1 MSLRISPVVDMKTT
15 TSKVARL
22 ASVNWA
28 ASSVAT
34 TVKPLAVPSAW
45 IAAMPCG
52 IESWRKPPVLE
63 NTSTRSSVGA
73 STVIEP
79 VMPVCSVHRNVYVP
93 AVLNVRW
100 IGAPFGPRDS
110 LIDQFELVDVTL
122 CVVAAASNSQR
133 TVSPVSIVTLA
144 GWKTD
149 EGESTES
156 MTTVSAIA
164 GAAPMAQ
171 AKSGCEYGTCGP
183 QRTHMRTALLR

>member
-1 MSLRISPVVDMKTT
+1 MSDAAWTPAKPPPPWMKRSKAACWASLRISPVVDMKTT

-34 TVKPLAVPSAW
+34 TSKSLAVPSAW

-63 NTSTRSSVGA
+63 NTSTRSSAGA

-93 AVLNVRW
+93 TVLKVRCDRRAVRAARFVDRPVRT
-100 IGAPFGPRDS
+100 GA
-110 LIDQFELVDVTL
+110 T
-122 CVVAAASNSQR
+122 
-133 TVSPVSIVTLA
+133 
-144 GWKTD
+144 
-149 EGESTES
+149 
-156 MTTVSAIA
+156 
-164 GAAPMAQ
+164 
-171 AKSGCEYGTCGP
+171 
-183 QRTHMRTALLR
+183 